1 MTDEEEAH
9 MMDLI
14 IWKVNATKV
23 LLDCKP
29 LLEKYMHETAKN
41 RPNDLQD
48 MDSIMQTLTAID
60 EILK

>member
-1 MTDEEEAH
+1 MTDEEDAH

-23 LLDCKP
+23 LRDCKP
-29 LLEKYMHETAKN
+29 LLESYMHETAKH

-48 MDSIMQTLTAID
+48 LDSIMQTLTAID
-60 EILK
+60 ALLI

>member
-1 MTDEEEAH
+1 MNPIEQAH

-23 LLDCKP
+23 LRDCKP
-29 LLEKYMHETAKN
+29 LLESYMHEIAQQ
-41 RPNDLQD
+41 RPKCLRELDD
-48 MDSIMQTLTAID
+48 IMQTLTAIE